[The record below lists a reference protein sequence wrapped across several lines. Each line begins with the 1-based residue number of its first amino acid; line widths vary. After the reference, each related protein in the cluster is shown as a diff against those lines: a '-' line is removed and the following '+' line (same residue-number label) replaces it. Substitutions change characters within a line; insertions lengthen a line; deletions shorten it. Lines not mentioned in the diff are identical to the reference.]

1 MILGSLKYSER
12 VEGLHPDFKRVFDY
26 IKSHD
31 LLNAPLERIVL
42 DGDNLFINNVNPE
55 CVPAEKQPLEAHKD
69 YLDIHIL
76 LEGEE
81 RIGWKSIEDC
91 GEPSK
96 AYDKE
101 GDYMLFDQM
110 ATSYVDLKPGQFCI
124 VFPED
129 PHAPLI
135 GSGKVRKLIVK
146 ARTNELK
153 G

>member
-12 VEGLHPDFKRVFDY
+12 VEALHPDFKKVFDY

-31 LLNAPLERIVL
+31 LLNAPLERVVL

-55 CVPAEKQPLEAHKD
+55 CVAQEAQPLEAHKD

-81 RIGWKSIEDC
+81 RIGWKSLDDC
-91 GEPSK
+91 GTPSK

-101 GDYMLFDQM
+101 GDYMLFDEP
-110 ATSYVDLKPGQFCI
+110 ASSYVDLKPGQFVI
-124 VFPED
+124 VWPED

-135 GSGKVRKLIVK
+135 GKGKVRKLIVK
-146 ARTNELK
+146 ARV
-153 G
+153 